1 MEGSFCGGWES
12 SGCPSGVPACNS
24 PGLVLPILEYSHSG
38 GRLLGDRRI
47 RLSRTSFPR
56 LVGTYL
62 YGDSAP
68 GKSGAATSAAGSVER
83 AALPRRATNLT
94 TFGEDAA
101 GEVYL
106 GTESGLFARI
116 VDADPVA
123 PTIVSLDATS
133 GPVRGGD
140 VVVLTGSGFFTGV
153 VVTFGGVPGTDVAV
167 LDSTSTRL
175 RVVTPAHAAGPV
187 DVVVTNADGRS
198 ATLPA
203 AYVFEPFKRTTG
215 VRSPLTTLPA
225 RH

>member
-1 MEGSFCGGWES
+1 MTGGY
-12 SGCPSGVPACNS
+12 V
-24 PGLVLPILEYSHSG
+24 YR
-38 GRLLGDRRI
+38 GRQ
-47 RLSRTSFPR
+47 FPR

-62 YGDSAP
+62 YGDYCT
-68 GKSGAATSAAGSVER
+68 GKIWGATSAAGSWSSR
-83 AALPRRATNLT
+83 LFTRRATNLT

-123 PTIVSLDATS
+123 PTIVSIEATS

-175 RVVTPAHAAGPV
+175 RVVTPAHAAGTV

-198 ATLPA
+198 ATMPA
-203 AYVFEPFKRTTG
+203 AYVFEPLERTTG